1 MSSNSNL
8 DPYER
13 LANEIILQAVKDY
26 RDANKKLKKGR
37 RNKDAEIT
45 KSECLN
51 FFRSRLFSTL
61 TDIEPEFL
69 IAKLDEEDD
78 SHDS

>member
-45 KSECLN
+45 K
-51 FFRSRLFSTL
+51 
-61 TDIEPEFL
+61 PVGFL
-69 IAKLDEEDD
+69 
-78 SHDS
+78 H